1 MIVNLVDNKF
11 YIGSSKS
18 LIKRKNNILII
29 NIMYAENEKK
39 VLKEFL
45 QNQIEK
51 NRRIMLRDIQKM
63 NNKEFDRMVNWI
75 NQDAKMLKEIEEG
88 ANA

>member
-1 MIVNLVDNKF
+1 
-11 YIGSSKS
+11 
-18 LIKRKNNILII
+18 
-29 NIMYAENEKK
+29 MYTENEKK

-51 NRRIMLRDIQKM
+51 NRRIMLRNIQKM

-75 NQDAKMLKEIEEG
+75 NQDAKMLKEIEEV

>member
-1 MIVNLVDNKF
+1 
-11 YIGSSKS
+11 
-18 LIKRKNNILII
+18 
-29 NIMYAENEKK
+29 MYAENERK

-63 NNKEFDRMVNWI
+63 SNKEFDRLVNWI
-75 NQDAKMLKEIEEG
+75 NQDAKMLKEIETI
-88 ANA
+88 N